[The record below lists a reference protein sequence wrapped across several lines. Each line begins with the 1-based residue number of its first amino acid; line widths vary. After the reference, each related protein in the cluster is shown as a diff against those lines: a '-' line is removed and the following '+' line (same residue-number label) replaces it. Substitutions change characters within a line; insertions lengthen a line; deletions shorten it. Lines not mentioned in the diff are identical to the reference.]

1 MKDFTPEF
9 LLYLIT
15 DYLIY
20 IGEDFYLDECG
31 TKRLEDP
38 VDCYEAMMQFY
49 KKYTKTYKLENRTES
64 IFSTG

>member
-1 MKDFTPEF
+1 MKSFSPEY

-20 IGEDFYLDECG
+20 KGEDSYLGDCG

-38 VDCYEAMMQFY
+38 VDCYDAMIEFY
-49 KKYTKTYKLENRTES
+49 KEYTKRYKLENRS
-64 IFSTG
+64 GY